1 VLDDHKSLYDY
12 FVNTNATG
20 FVFSALVSGLFADYS
35 EFFAT
40 C

>member
-1 VLDDHKSLYDY
+1 MLGDHKSLYDH

-20 FVFSALVSGLFADYS
+20 FVLPALVSGLLADYS
-35 EFFAT
+35 EFLVT